1 MAPVAATS
9 CDVDFSVTAGHGFVE
24 PPFDLGHE
32 CVARDTDTGDQVT
45 R

>member
-9 CDVDFSVTAGHGFVE
+9 CDVACSVLAGHGFVE
-24 PPFDLGHE
+24 PPFALGPE
-32 CVARDTDTGDQVT
+32 YVACATDIGA